1 MLAREAFREMLF
13 PLSESFP
20 SVKKN
25 CTTGS
30 TRRIL

>member
-13 PLSESFP
+13 PLSDP